1 MAHLCHPKTTQW
13 VDLILNIGRRF
24 TLVEV
29 VSSNKASSLPW
40 TLCLTSSDMVTR
52 AVGLRHP
59 ATHLHHWR
67 LPPYPHPACR
77 HESWLRLVCLRHY
90 GSCPSTVA
98 AGDGARLSLSGDMAN
113 LAISRKGREKAT
125 GNVKHQGSRKQ
136 GDERTDDS
144 RGGN

>member
-1 MAHLCHPKTTQW
+1 MGLGTTPPTMLRVIVGW
-13 VDLILNIGRRF
+13 IVHCFIPRADLILNIPTGVRQF

-40 TLCLTSSDMVTR
+40 DIVSNQLTR

-77 HESWLRLVCLRHY
+77 HERWLRLVCLRHCA
-90 GSCPSTVA
+90 SCPSTVA
-98 AGDGARLSLSGDMAN
+98 AGDGASLSLSGNMAN
-113 LAISRKGREKAT
+113 FWPYLGKEGKRRQAK
-125 GNVKHQGSRKQ
+125 
-136 GDERTDDS
+136 
-144 RGGN
+144 